1 MSIMPN
7 QAMTIARME
16 AMAQYQRA
24 QMPDVQENALQR
36 AVDAKDLVTAAEIAR
51 TIRNRLLKESDFQM
65 LPDRPETKESGTYE
79 EWAQYRQAL
88 RDLTKSKSW
97 PLAIRWPQ
105 APGAKEEEPVI

>member
-1 MSIMPN
+1 MSVTQN
-7 QAMTIARME
+7 QAMSMARME
-16 AMAQYQRA
+16 AMAQHQRA
-24 QMPDVQENALQR
+24 QMPDVQENALQM
-36 AVDAKDLVTAAEIAR
+36 AIEANDIETAAEIAR
-51 TIRNRLLKESDFQM
+51 AIRNRLLKESDFQM
-65 LPDRPETKESGTYE
+65 LPDRPETKQGGTQE